1 MCDRVIFKDL
11 FILIYGSDRYMC
23 DEAVDDYLTTLKR
36 IFDWFVTSKMLEKFH
51 YALNANDDI
60 LI

>member
-1 MCDRVIFKDL
+1 MVPIDI
-11 FILIYGSDRYMC
+11 MC
-23 DEAVDDYLTTLKR
+23 DEAVDDYLTTLKL

>member
-1 MCDRVIFKDL
+1 MVPIN
-11 FILIYGSDRYMC
+11 IMC
-23 DEAVDDYLTTLKR
+23 DEAVDDYLTTLKL
-36 IFDWFVTSKMLEKFH
+36 IFDWFVKSKMLEKFH